1 MYLTLCGNNDTVLIL
16 SLLTEIKCN
25 SASDSFTTLA
35 LYKFTYLLTY
45 LLTYLQNKLQ
55 LYSQHDYSSALKPMT
70 HDQHNAANIVGRVF

>member
-45 LLTYLQNKLQ
+45 LLTKQTAAIQSTRLQFRSKA
-55 LYSQHDYSSALKPMT
+55 DDT
-70 HDQHNAANIVGRVF
+70 